1 MKMKERKIRKAGNS
15 LSLTLSKEFLDSI
28 GVQVGDRVLVDESQL
43 VHAIQKVDDTR
54 ELDQQVDFLMRQ
66 SLRENDAV
74 YRELVDK

>member
-28 GVQVGDRVLVDESQL
+28 GVQAGDRVLVDESQL
-43 VHAIQKVDDTR
+43 AQAIQKVDATR